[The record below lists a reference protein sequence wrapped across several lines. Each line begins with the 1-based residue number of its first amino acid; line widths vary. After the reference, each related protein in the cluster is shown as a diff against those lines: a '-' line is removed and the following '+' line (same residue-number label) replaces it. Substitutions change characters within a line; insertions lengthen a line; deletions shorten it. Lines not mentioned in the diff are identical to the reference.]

1 MTIVYTEP
9 SALVIDARRLNIYV
23 LLGFGAL
30 DWGSFAASAE
40 ALVYLVK
47 PSGSRCIMNSTTAL
61 FRQDSDS
68 LDALFAPKSVAI
80 IGASSDQRRFGGRPI
95 QYLLDAGFEGP
106 IYPVNPVRDEIQGLK
121 AYKSIADVPGPV
133 DLALLAIGSDVTQQT
148 IEDCIAR
155 GVRAAISYGA
165 GFAEV
170 GGEGIARQNKLI
182 ETARAGGLRLLGP
195 NCMGALNASSKF
207 YGTFASALEDG
218 VPAAGRIAIA
228 SQSGG
233 YGGYLLRHLF
243 LRGLGVSQW
252 VTTGNEGDID
262 VGEALHWMAGQ
273 EGNDVLIAYIEG
285 LRSKDSLIAAL
296 RRARENRKPVVVMK
310 VGRTAEGSAAAA
322 SHTAS
327 LTGQDSV
334 YDALFEEYGVHRAR
348 TTDELLDVAAAL
360 SRRTLPK
367 GPRVGV
373 ISISGG
379 VGVQIA
385 DFVSDAGLTMGSVPA
400 ETQERLRAL
409 VPHCSPSNPIDMTG
423 LVTTNHEI
431 MEKTLDAVFEA
442 DAFDATLIFLG
453 ITGAAPSMARPLQEA
468 IARAHARAPDQL
480 VLVSVTC
487 PPEMMREYEAQGMLG
502 FEDPS
507 RAVATLAALWKF
519 RQTFDRAIPPIVE
532 LPAAEPL
539 ALPEDGRLNEAA
551 AKALLARHGV
561 RSPRE
566 GLAAS
571 AAEAARL
578 ATEIGFPVA
587 VKVVSADIL
596 HKTEVGGVALGL
608 ADAPAVEAAVNRM
621 IETIPGHLPDARI
634 DGYLVSEM
642 VKGGVECIVGIS
654 QDEAFGPVITFGLGG
669 TLVELLKDTVCALA
683 PVTEERAMEMIGQ
696 VRTAPLLT
704 GYRGGPRHDVEAL
717 AKAISGISV
726 LAAQHADTIT
736 TIEVNPLVVQPGKGG
751 VIALDAV
758 IETALG

>member
-1 MTIVYTEP
+1 
-9 SALVIDARRLNIYV
+9 
-23 LLGFGAL
+23 
-30 DWGSFAASAE
+30 
-40 ALVYLVK
+40 
-47 PSGSRCIMNSTTAL
+47 MNSTSAL
-61 FRQDSDS
+61 FDRDSDS

-95 QYLLDAGFEGP
+95 QYLLEAGFGGP
-106 IYPVNPVRDEIQGLK
+106 IYPVNPARDEIQGLK
-121 AYKSIADVPGPV
+121 AYQSIADVPGPV
-133 DLALLAIGSDVTQQT
+133 DLALLAVGSEVTQQT

-195 NCMGALNASSKF
+195 NCMGALNARSKF

-273 EGNDVLIAYIEG
+273 DDNDVLIAYIEG

-296 RRARENRKPVVVMK
+296 RRARENCKPVVVMK

-327 LTGQDSV
+327 LTGQDKV

-385 DFVSDAGLTMGSVPA
+385 DFVSDAGLKMGSVPP

-409 VPHCSPSNPIDMTG
+409 VPHCSPNNPIDMTG

-431 MEKTLDAVFEA
+431 MERTLEAVFEG

-453 ITGAAPSMARPLQEA
+453 IAGAAPSMARPLQEA

-487 PPEMMREYEAQGMLG
+487 SPEMMREYEAQGMLG

-519 RQTFDRAIPPIVE
+519 RRTFDRDFPPPAA
-532 LPAAEPL
+532 LPPAEPL

-551 AKALLARHGV
+551 AKALLASHGV

-566 GLAAS
+566 GLATS

-578 ATEIGFPVA
+578 ATQIGFPVA

-608 ADAPAVEAAVNRM
+608 ADGPAVEAAVTRM
-621 IETIPGHLPDARI
+621 MESIPTHLPEARI

-683 PVTEERAMEMIGQ
+683 PVSEERAMEMIGQ

-736 TIEVNPLVVQPGKGG
+736 TIEVNPLVVQPGNGG

-758 IETALG
+758 IETRHR

>member
-1 MTIVYTEP
+1 MCCFGCTGWSHAIPTSLQIEICPNQQLGIATPMTFENRPVQP
-9 SALVIDARRLNIYV
+9 MDN
-23 LLGFGAL
+23 
-30 DWGSFAASAE
+30 
-40 ALVYLVK
+40 
-47 PSGSRCIMNSTTAL
+47 
-61 FRQDSDS
+61 S
-68 LDALFAPKSVAI
+68 LDALFAPRSVAI

-95 QYLLDAGFEGP
+95 QYLLEAGFDGP
-106 IYPVNPVRDEIQGLK
+106 IYPVNPARTEIQGLK
-121 AYKSIADVPGPV
+121 SYASISDVPGPV
-133 DLALLAIGSDVTQQT
+133 DLVLLAIGPDVTQQT
-148 IEDCIAR
+148 VEDCVAH
-155 GVRAAISYGA
+155 GVKAAISYGA

-170 GGEGIARQNKLI
+170 GEDGRIRQNKLV
-182 ETARAGGLRLLGP
+182 ETARAAGLRLLGP
-195 NCMGALNASSKF
+195 NCMGALNARTGF
-207 YGTFASALEDG
+207 YGTFASAFEDG
-218 VPAAGRIAIA
+218 VPEAGRIAIA

-233 YGGYLLRHLF
+233 YGGYLLRHLI

-252 VTTGNEGDID
+252 VTTGNEADID
-262 VGEALHWMAGQ
+262 VGEALYWMAGQ
-273 EGNDVLIAYIEG
+273 EDNDVLVAYIEG
-285 LRSKDSLIAAL
+285 LRSSRSLVAAL
-296 RRARENRKPVVVMK
+296 RRARENHKPVVVMK

-334 YDALFEEYGVHRAR
+334 YDALFDEFGCYRAR

-385 DFVSDAGLTMGSVPA
+385 DFVSDAGLELGAVPA
-400 ETQERLRAL
+400 HTQDRLREL
-409 VPHCSPSNPIDMTG
+409 VPHCSPRNPIDMTG
-423 LVTTNHEI
+423 LVTTNHDI

-442 DAFDATLIFLG
+442 DAFDAVLIFLG
-453 ITGAAPSMARPLQEA
+453 ITGAAPSMARPLQQA
-468 IARAHARAPDQL
+468 IANAHARAPDRL

-487 PPEMMREYEAQGMLG
+487 PPEMMREYDAKGMLAY
-502 FEDPS
+502 EDPS
-507 RAVATLAALWKF
+507 RAVTALAALWRF
-519 RQTFDRAIPPIVE
+519 RQTFDRDLPPPVPMAAAAPLD
-532 LPAAEPL
+532 LPA
-539 ALPEDGRLNEAA
+539 DGKFNEAA
-551 AKALLARHGV
+551 AKALLAGYGI

-566 GLAAS
+566 ALARD
-571 AAEAARL
+571 AADAGRL
-578 ATEIGFPVA
+578 AREIGFPVA

-608 ADAPAVEAAVNRM
+608 ADAPAVEAAVAGMAAN
-621 IETIPGHLPDARI
+621 IPAQMPAARI

-642 VKGGVECIVGIS
+642 VAGGVECILGIS
-654 QDEAFGPVITFGLGG
+654 QDEAFGPVVTFGLGG

-683 PVTEERAMEMIGQ
+683 PVSEAHALEMIGR

-726 LAAQHADTIT
+726 LAAQHADSIT
-736 TIEVNPLVVQPGKGG
+736 TIEINPLVVRPGSGG

-758 IETALG
+758 IETRRAGAGGGHA

>member
-1 MTIVYTEP
+1 
-9 SALVIDARRLNIYV
+9 
-23 LLGFGAL
+23 
-30 DWGSFAASAE
+30 
-40 ALVYLVK
+40 
-47 PSGSRCIMNSTTAL
+47 MNAPISHMST
-61 FRQDSDS
+61 SDDRS

-95 QYLLDAGFEGP
+95 QYLLEAGFEGG

-121 AYKSIADVPGPV
+121 AFKSINDVPGHV
-133 DLALLAIGSDVTQQT
+133 DLAMLAIGADVTQQT
-148 IEDCIAR
+148 VEDCIAR
-155 GVRAAISYGA
+155 GVKAAICYGA

-170 GGEGIARQNKLI
+170 GGEGEIRQAKLV

-195 NCMGALNASSKF
+195 NCMGALNARTKF

-218 VPAAGRIAIA
+218 VPEAGRIAIA

-252 VTTGNEGDID
+252 VTTGNEADID

-273 EGNDVLIAYIEG
+273 EDNDVLVAYIEG
-285 LRSKDSLIAAL
+285 LRSRGSLIRAL
-296 RRARENRKPVVVMK
+296 RRARENKKPVVVMK

-327 LTGQDSV
+327 LTGQDNV
-334 YDALFEEYGVHRAR
+334 YDALFEEYGVYRAR
-348 TTDELLDVAAAL
+348 TTDELLDVSYAL
-360 SRRTLPK
+360 SRRSLPK

-385 DFVSDAGLTMGSVPA
+385 DFVSDAGLTMGQVPEA
-400 ETQERLRAL
+400 TQDKLRAL
-409 VPHCSPSNPIDMTG
+409 VPHCSPRNPIDMTG
-423 LVTTNHEI
+423 LVTTNHDI

-442 DAFDATLIFLG
+442 NAFDATLIFLG
-453 ITGAAPSMARPLQEA
+453 ITGAAPSMARPLQQA
-468 IARAHARAPDQL
+468 IANAHARSPDQL
-480 VLVSVTC
+480 VFVSVTC
-487 PPEMMREYEAQGMLG
+487 PPEMMREYDAKGMFA

-507 RAVATLAALWKF
+507 RAVNALSALWRF
-519 RQTFDRAIPPIVE
+519 HETFDSDI
-532 LPAAEPL
+532 AAPL
-539 ALPEDGRLNEAA
+539 ALPAVEPLELPEDGKLNEAA
-551 AKALLARHGV
+551 AKALLAEHGV

-566 GLAAS
+566 AVAKD

-578 ATEIGFPVA
+578 AANIGFPVA
-587 VKVVSADIL
+587 VKVVSPDIL
-596 HKTEVGGVALGL
+596 HKTEVGGVALRL
-608 ADAPAVEAAVNRM
+608 ADAAAVEAAVSRM
-621 IETIPGHLPDARI
+621 TETIPQHLPDARI

-642 VKGGVECIVGIS
+642 VTGGVECILGIS
-654 QDEAFGPVITFGLGG
+654 QDEAFGPVVTFGLGG

-683 PVTEERAMEMIGQ
+683 PVSVEQARAMIGK

-704 GYRGGPRHDVEAL
+704 GYRGGPRHDIEAL
-717 AKAISGISV
+717 AQAISGLSI
-726 LAAQHADTIT
+726 LAAQHEGTIT
-736 TIEVNPLVVQPGKGG
+736 TIEVNPLVVRPDGGG

-758 IETALG
+758 IETTKGA